1 MTSKACT
8 EWILICVYSGSV
20 DTPLLHATQEKFED
34 GDADYSNTPIP
45 RLGEPLEVANVV
57 AFLLG
62 PESSFVTGAVWNV
75 DGGANA

>member
-1 MTSKACT
+1 MKCPITT
-8 EWILICVYSGSV
+8 VNILDRGST
-20 DTPLLHATQEKFED
+20 DTALLRETTAKF
-34 GDADYSNTPIP
+34 GDRDPNQHTPIP
-45 RLGEPLEVANVV
+45 RLGEPCEIANVI